1 MTDKVKT
8 WWEQYAVQIVGLI
21 VIMVGFY
28 FTTNFRMQSA
38 EDAFKNHETRIQ
50 SLEIEQAKT
59 SILLRRIDERVE
71 AIDRKIDKMIES
83 KGTK

>member
-1 MTDKVKT
+1 MTDKIKS

-28 FTTNFRMQSA
+28 FTTNFRMEGA
-38 EDAFKNHETRIQ
+38 EAINKNHETRIE

-59 SILLRRIDERVE
+59 TILLQNIMEKTN
-71 AIDRKIDKMIES
+71 KIDVKLDKILEIR
-83 KGTK
+83 GTK